1 LASTLGVDG
10 EFFSGTSLR
19 ANFLCNVGYGDPAAL
34 RPRGPRFAFEAAAQI
49 L

>member
-1 LASTLGVDG
+1 MLGVDG
-10 EFFSGTSLR
+10 EFFAGTSLR
-19 ANFLCNVGYGDPAAL
+19 ANFLCNVGNGDAVL